1 MPNGG
6 NESRSRRRMDLNLYL
21 GLPRS
26 PIRPVSDLGSDLA
39 LGSITLSTT
48 EVRGSS
54 EMANFV
60 DASATHAPYS
70 PTRASFTPSS
80 QAVEPVEGSLQF
92 DFSEYSPRPSVQI
105 RREVLED
112 RSLVEYS
119 PYSPSYVTPSSAEE
133 ARVEP
138 LENVPN
144 ERVHHVPYSPSYVPG
159 AQDNPEPV
167 VDESNANNHV
177 EYVPYSP
184 VYSPIQ
190 QPVGA
195 EQVEEPFVIQDGG
208 PHAPYSPSYV
218 AAENMG
224 QLHDGSVPTQLL
236 SSGAPFTAPYEP
248 SGHRNEPSDRG
259 GTSERDLLEYPEVR
273 FRRLIEVHNRRWPI
287 RRFRSTVPYSL
298 DTANTESLSP
308 SHIFQELMAS
318 DVAAEASDAQKVDA
332 VEQVSGETEEEA
344 KQENVVANFECN
356 ICLDMAKEPVVTS
369 CGHLFCWPCLYQWL
383 HLHSD
388 HKECPV
394 CKGEVTESNITPIYG
409 RGKSESD
416 GEKKSGGQDS
426 SSGVK
431 VPPRPRGYRLESL
444 RQRIRRPLSRGW
456 FGDEISSWRRFV
468 DEEIRNGSRVEGSDG
483 RTLQGIFDS
492 GSRRVLT
499 RLRAIQRLQREENSN
514 HGLNLGAGPSR
525 NPSELVL
532 NSQNRDTLHG
542 ESPAVLPF
550 NTSFLHEGI
559 DFWRRISLY
568 TIPPPSERIA
578 ALTAGLIERISGGGS
593 HSGGSPSVNPPTP
606 EPPRR
611 QAPQGVSMAADQ
623 ASASASS
630 TMAVIQG
637 DAGVSN
643 ASIEAND
650 VGTSR
655 AVRRRR
661 RNVTLGSLDVDGV
674 HPARKRRRLN

>member
-1 MPNGG
+1 MPNEG
-6 NESRSRRRMDLNLYL
+6 NESSGRRRMDLNLYL

-26 PIRPVSDLGSDLA
+26 PIRRVSNLGSDLA
-39 LGSITLSTT
+39 LGSISLSAA
-48 EVRGSS
+48 
-54 EMANFV
+54 EMTNFV
-60 DASATHAPYS
+60 DTSATHVPYS
-70 PTRASFTPSS
+70 PTRASFTPTSRS
-80 QAVEPVEGSLQF
+80 VEPLEESPQF

-105 RREVLED
+105 SREPLELDD
-112 RSLVEYS
+112 RSRLEYS
-119 PYSPSYVTPSSAEE
+119 PYSPSYIPASSAEE
-133 ARVEP
+133 TRIEP
-138 LENVPN
+138 LEDATID
-144 ERVHHVPYSPSYVPG
+144 RVHHIPYSPTYSPA
-159 AQDNPEPV
+159 AQENPEPV
-167 VDESNANNHV
+167 VDGSNANNHV
-177 EYVPYSP
+177 EYVPYSS
-184 VYSPIQ
+184 VYSPIP
-190 QPVGA
+190 QPVGS
-195 EQVEEPFVIQDGG
+195 EQVEEPFVIQDGDS
-208 PHAPYSPSYV
+208 HAPYSPSYV
-218 AAENMG
+218 AAENLT
-224 QLHDGSVPTQLL
+224 QVHDGSATAQGLA
-236 SSGAPFTAPYEP
+236 SSAVFTTPYEP
-248 SGHRNEPSDRG
+248 SVHRNEPSVEG
-259 GTSERDLLEYPEVR
+259 GSSERDLLQYPEVR
-273 FRRLIEVHNRRWPI
+273 FRRLIELHRRWPI

-298 DTANTESLSP
+298 DPVNADSLSP
-308 SHIFQELMAS
+308 SRIFQELMAS
-318 DVAAEASDAQKVDA
+318 DVAAEASDTRKVDA
-332 VEQVSGETEEEA
+332 EEQVSGETEEEA
-344 KQENVVANFECN
+344 KQENAVANFECN

-369 CGHLFCWPCLYQWL
+369 CGHLFCWLCLYQWL

-409 RGKSESD
+409 RGKSESE
-416 GEKKSGGQDS
+416 GEKKGDDQDGASGL
-426 SSGVK
+426 K

-444 RQRIRRPLSRGW
+444 RQRVQWPPSRGW

-483 RTLQGIFDS
+483 RNLQGIFDN

-499 RLRAIQRLQREENSN
+499 RLRAIQRLQRGENSDR
-514 HGLNLGAGPSR
+514 GLNSGAGPSR
-525 NPSELVL
+525 NPTEHGS
-532 NSQNRDTLHG
+532 NSQNRNTHG

-568 TIPPPSERIA
+568 TVPPSSERIA
-578 ALTAGLIERISGGGS
+578 ALTAGLMERIAGGGS
-593 HSGGSPSVNPPTP
+593 HSGGSVNPQAP

-611 QAPQGVSMAADQ
+611 QAPHVASMAADQ

-643 ASIEAND
+643 ASVEAND

-655 AVRRRR
+655 SVRRRR